1 VTIDPDRLKSAATA
15 TGTVLVIV
23 IALEVLT
30 SGFGGAPVVLDP
42 PSAIL
47 RELVANAPLYAQ
59 HTWVTLLEIL
69 VGFVVAGLLGVALA
83 VAIVYSRFLQD
94 TLYPIVLVLQVVPK
108 VAIAPLLV
116 VFLGFG
122 PTPKIVIAVLIAF
135 FPVVIDTVVGM
146 RAVDREMLELVR
158 VLNGSRLQ
166 EFTRVRFPFALPF
179 IFSGLK
185 VAMTFAVIGV
195 IIGEFI
201 GANSG
206 LGYLLI
212 LANSQLQ
219 TEMSYAALTILSVI
233 GIVLFGALSLLER
246 IIVPW
251 ADHNQLEAVR

>member
-1 VTIDPDRLKSAATA
+1 M
-15 TGTVLVIV
+15 
-23 IALEVLT
+23 
-30 SGFGGAPVVLDP
+30 LD
-42 PSAIL
+42 
-47 RELVANAPLYAQ
+47 
-59 HTWVTLLEIL
+59 
-69 VGFVVAGLLGVALA
+69 
-83 VAIVYSRFLQD
+83 
-94 TLYPIVLVLQVVPK
+94 
-108 VAIAPLLV
+108 
-116 VFLGFG
+116 
-122 PTPKIVIAVLIAF
+122 
-135 FPVVIDTVVGM
+135 
-146 RAVDREMLELVR
+146 LVR

>member
-1 VTIDPDRLKSAATA
+1 VIIPAGRLKSAATT
-15 TGTVLVIV
+15 TGTVLFIV

-30 SGFGGAPVVLDP
+30 SGFGVASVVLDP

-47 RELVANAPLYAQ
+47 RELVVNSPLYTQ
-59 HTWVTLLEIL
+59 HTWVTLIEIL
-69 VGFVVAGLLGVALA
+69 VGFTLSGLLGVVLA

-146 RAVDREMLELVR
+146 RAVDREMLDLVR

>member
-1 VTIDPDRLKSAATA
+1 
-15 TGTVLVIV
+15 
-23 IALEVLT
+23 
-30 SGFGGAPVVLDP
+30 
-42 PSAIL
+42 
-47 RELVANAPLYAQ
+47 
-59 HTWVTLLEIL
+59 
-69 VGFVVAGLLGVALA
+69 VVAGLLGVALA